1 MALGPH
7 SERSS
12 RASRWELNREA
23 FDRLLGALDPD
34 REAASRRY
42 EGLRRRLI
50 DLFAWEGTETPEELA
65 DETFNR
71 LARRVS
77 GGVSFE
83 GSTPE
88 RFAFGIARLLLHE
101 DLRARRAR
109 EAALR
114 ELPTRDPRLQ
124 PITPAD
130 QAQQRRLQQ
139 LDRCLDAL
147 PPDSRELIQR
157 YYAADRDTLART
169 LGLSVNALRNR
180 ALRIRQ
186 QLSDCLSRH
195 RDVR

>member
-1 MALGPH
+1 MAAGPH

-12 RASRWELNREA
+12 RAPRWELSREA
-23 FDRLLGALDPD
+23 FDQLLDALDPD

-50 DLFAWEGTETPEELA
+50 DLFAWEGTDTPEELA

-77 GGVSFE
+77 AGVSFE
-83 GSTPE
+83 GSTVE
-88 RFAFGIARLLLHE
+88 RFTFGIARLLLHE
-101 DLRARRAR
+101 ALRARRAR

-114 ELPTRDPRLQ
+114 ELPARDPRLL
-124 PITPAD
+124 PVTAAEV
-130 QAQQRRLQQ
+130 AQQRRLQR

-147 PPDSRELIQR
+147 SPESRELIQR
-157 YYAADRDTLART
+157 YYASDRDLLART
-169 LGLSVNALRNR
+169 LGLTVNALRNR

-195 RDVR
+195 RDV